1 MIQISRRNLSS
12 DLQSYAKDQ
21 GFSAEELNSLI
32 DHRSVLVLLKAQ
44 KYDQLQNSDVK
55 SKKLK
60 NKPKVIRSGT
70 GTTSKGYLKI

>member
-1 MIQISRRNLSS
+1 MRYL
-12 DLQSYAKDQ
+12 
-21 GFSAEELNSLI
+21 FF
-32 DHRSVLVLLKAQ
+32 H

-70 GTTSKGYLKI
+70 GTTSKGTSKSKRAAKMKRLQGSGHVDDAASILEDMFNS